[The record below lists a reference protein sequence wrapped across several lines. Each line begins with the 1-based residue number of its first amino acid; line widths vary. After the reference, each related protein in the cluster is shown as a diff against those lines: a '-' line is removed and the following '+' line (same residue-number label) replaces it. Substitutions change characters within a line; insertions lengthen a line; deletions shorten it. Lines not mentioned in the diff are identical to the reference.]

1 MPEQHPALTT
11 AIGLTSLTYGLI
23 FFSVLAARIL
33 PPHELEN
40 QRQGYDLLAICFC
53 SNSAVLYS
61 GLVKRAW
68 AVAAKMQRL
77 SRPAFI
83 RANCITVHTW
93 RPEFFFR
100 PSPCDREKLYCTG
113 ELHCS
118 ELCFF
123 STHPASLL
131 VFLFLSFK
139 LLHD

>member
-40 QRQGYDLLAICFC
+40 QRQGYDLLAIRFC

-68 AVAAKMQRL
+68 
-77 SRPAFI
+77 
-83 RANCITVHTW
+83 
-93 RPEFFFR
+93 
-100 PSPCDREKLYCTG
+100 PSPQRCSGFRGPHLSGLTVLQYTRGVRGVLLPSESLRLGEIVLYWRIA
-113 ELHCS
+113 LQ
-118 ELCFF
+118 
-123 STHPASLL
+123 
-131 VFLFLSFK
+131 
-139 LLHD
+139 